1 MSGAY
6 DEKNSLNRSLVDQ
19 TQLFLDDRPPTQTQQ
34 TQHSIREKS
43 KRRRALSN
51 ERHAAAAAAAAAS
64 NAAVSTK
71 SNEATKHK
79 TDSVIDL
86 SDAVRRASN
95 LLPVDGVTYGSRR
108 NLDDNNDDNDDN
120 NDDDDFRSPVAGNDQ
135 LSLLRNAR
143 PSDLQQRGRDPSLIV
158 FPPKRE
164 LVASSGCCYIPRR
177 LIVLCMTAL
186 ALCLAAFYR
195 EILAD
200 TVHAIKDS
208 KGWTDDEETLIDDS
222 YVWGFVCSVMVGGI
236 VSHRHGFKAV
246 LAVGVV
252 VNALSTM
259 LAPFALAS
267 LPWLIVCRTIAGA
280 AEGVVLPSAYVM
292 MSKWTP
298 LTERARSVSLIWGA
312 SYLGA
317 AVGSV
322 WQLIILQVEQELGW
336 ALVYIG
342 MGVAGVIWFAVW
354 LYIVAERP
362 EDHKTMA
369 QRERR
374 FILDSVPR
382 PKPGHDQFRPAQGL
396 TWLEWARVVVNWPVI
411 AIVVSHIAYSLS
423 IFVFLDTAPKFLR
436 QYNLYPVGNDWLWS
450 GLPVLLMFVVCVCGG
465 CVADM
470 LVQRRWHPTVVR
482 QVFQLGGTI
491 MPTLLGILLALT
503 YLTPTIMTSM
513 TICAAALL
521 GLQVSGFATDVLDV
535 SPAFAG
541 IVMAVTLV
549 GASLPQVG
557 SAFLMPYLL
566 AKFHSWSVPFILAGA
581 VNLLSALL
589 WSLCSSG
596 RRAVSDHAGGSFLKM

>member
-1 MSGAY
+1 MSSVSY
-6 DEKNSLNRSLVDQ
+6 DEKNSLNRALVDQ
-19 TQLFLDDRPPTQTQQ
+19 TQLFLDDRPPAQKATQST
-34 TQHSIREKS
+34 KS
-43 KRRRALSN
+43 NRRRALSN
-51 ERHAAAAAAAAAS
+51 ERANVANVDSVTTAT
-64 NAAVSTK
+64 AAVSSSSSSTTTTI
-71 SNEATKHK
+71 AKHK

-86 SDAVRRASN
+86 SDAARRASH
-95 LLPVDGVTYGSRR
+95 LLPSDSADVTYARV
-108 NLDDNNDDNDDN
+108 NQVDDDIDADDDNADL
-120 NDDDDFRSPVAGNDQ
+120 A
-135 LSLLRNAR
+135 LLRGAR
-143 PSDLQQRGRDPSLIV
+143 PSDLQRRARDPSLIV
-158 FPPKRE
+158 FPPQRE
-164 LVASSGCCYIPRR
+164 LAANSGCCYVPRR
-177 LIVLCMTAL
+177 LIVLFMTAL
-186 ALCLAAFYR
+186 ALCLAAFCR
-195 EILAD
+195 QILGA

-208 KGWTDDEETLIDDS
+208 KGWSDAQETLIDDS

-236 VSHRHGFKAV
+236 VSQRHGFKAV
-246 LAVGVV
+246 LGVGVV
-252 VNALSTM
+252 VNALATM

-317 AVGSV
+317 AVGSL
-322 WQLIILQVEQELGW
+322 WQIIIVQVEQELGW

-342 MGVAGVIWFAVW
+342 MGVIGVIWFAIW

-374 FILDSVPR
+374 LILDSVPR
-382 PKPGHDQFRPAQGL
+382 PKLGRDHFRPSL
-396 TWLEWARVVVNWPVI
+396 SWLEWVRVIVNWPVC
-411 AIVVSHIAYSLS
+411 AIVVGHIAYSLS

-436 QYNLYPVGNDWLWS
+436 QYNLYPTESDWLWT
-450 GLPVLLMFVVCVCGG
+450 GLPLLLMFIVCVVGG
-465 CVADM
+465 AAADK
-470 LVQRRWHPTVVR
+470 LVQIRWHPTVVR
-482 QVFQLGGTI
+482 QVFQLCGTVL
-491 MPTLLGILLALT
+491 PTLLGILLALT

-513 TICAAALL
+513 TVCAAALL

-549 GASLPQVG
+549 GASVPQVG
-557 SAFLMPYLL
+557 GAFLMPYLL

-596 RRAVSDHAGGSFLKM
+596 RRSVSDQAGGSFLKM